1 MENTIKLKYIW
12 GILLLALHF
21 VFVKGQPICVARQ
34 YTVRDGLI
42 QSNPAQILQSH
53 NGFIWVSTWNG
64 VSRFDGRDF
73 ETFQFDSLLNQ
84 HMQRLENTADGN
96 LWMIAYDRH
105 SLYLYD
111 IRENKLINVLKQY
124 EQHFNTPLQIEN
136 LYPLSKGITW
146 VTLNNGGCFR
156 ISDKEC
162 TVSSGIQYITAIDD
176 VELGKVSRVFED
188 KQGEEWVFSDKGVS
202 IFGKRTISSYPF
214 SMFETMDN
222 LVFLASQNGR
232 LAYYDVNTMQFNIV
246 PFQEKIQHINGIKV
260 LKDNQL
266 AVLSDKGLYLC
277 HFPELAMEKY
287 DFSLPGH
294 DDAAVRKVYQDSKG
308 FLWIFTGLPGII
320 RLDPETGVKQYLNTP
335 SGYMASSPEN
345 ELFIYED
352 PNGVVWTIPY
362 KGIFSYYDE
371 KSRELKVYFTPGR
384 NHIPYSP
391 IIKTTYVDKQNNL
404 WIKSQRSFIKMF
416 FPPSPYTYRE
426 LDNYFDTKSFLFDSD
441 EHLWIAT
448 KKGIIR
454 IMDSQKNLLGYLSP
468 DGELA
473 QTETVFAEGG
483 IYVMLK
489 DQAQTIW
496 LGSKEN
502 GLFRLVP
509 RNRPYHYEVYHYM
522 NNPSD
527 PYSISDNKI
536 SCIDEDHNGRIWIG
550 TYGGGLNLVE
560 EKEDGAIR
568 FIHAENNL
576 SGFPINRTNSI
587 RCMVEGPGH
596 TMLVGTIEGLITFSS
611 DFSDYENIRFY
622 LNLPRPQAT
631 DGLCSADVM
640 SVLRTT
646 DETIYCYCYG
656 GGLCKLVSSNLLS
669 DELRFRSFGKET
681 SPLARALI
689 EDKNHN
695 IWIGSETDITLF
707 DVHDQTF
714 ESFGETF
721 FNRSFN
727 YSECLPVTDRQEG
740 GMLVFSPDSIVKQT
754 YEAPIVVTGIKY
766 SEDNL
771 SHVLS
776 DADYLEIP
784 TRRRNFTISFAAL
797 DYTNSL
803 DIEYAYKLDDN
814 QWYYIGK
821 KNSVSFVS
829 LPAGKYQFQIK
840 ATNGDGIWMNTVKT
854 VTLQVLPTFWE
865 TGWAKAFYIVV
876 VLVISLAIGYIFF
889 YIYYLKHK
897 VNMEQRLAEIKVRSF
912 IDISHELR
920 TPLTLISGPVS
931 EVLSQEPLTSR
942 TRHHLQLVQKN
953 INRMLLLIN
962 QVLDFRKI
970 QNKKMG
976 LTIEYRDII
985 IMLHNIMDNFRLLA
999 TEKNINFS
1007 LQTTLPSVFLW
1018 IDSDKFEKII
1028 FNLLS
1033 NAFKYTPDNKSI
1045 TLIVMESGQFVSI
1058 AVKDEGIGIP
1068 KDKVPSI
1075 FERFTTVS
1083 KENDMQPSSGIG
1095 LSLVNEL
1102 VKMLHGEIQVESE
1115 VKKGSVFKL
1124 VLHKGKEI
1132 YAQDKNVEYILNDT
1146 SEEQETVLAEPEQND
1161 EISLPDM
1168 PPATKETLVK
1178 VMVVEDNAELRQFIC
1193 EILSG
1198 TYRVVGVADG
1208 VMALEK
1214 IEEEIPD
1221 FIITDIMMPRMDGIE
1236 LIRHIKE
1243 NVNTCDIP
1251 LIILSAKSSVED
1263 RIQCLQLGID
1273 DYIPKPFS
1281 SDYLKSRIENLIR
1294 QRKVL
1299 QSAFL
1304 SKYGAQPKKEP
1315 LEAVAYPVSQ
1325 IVPLDELFMQKLV
1338 GFMEENYSNPGLRV
1352 NDLAEFMNM
1361 SRSVFNRKVNGIM
1374 GISPIEYIK
1383 NYRLNKAK
1391 SFIQS
1396 GMSFSEVAF
1405 AVGFSD
1411 PGYFGKAFKKAFNQT
1426 LTEYKNNN

>member
-277 HFPELAMEKY
+277 RFPELAMEKY

-335 SGYMASSPEN
+335 SGYIASSPEN

-568 FIHAENNL
+568 FIHAENKL

-622 LNLPRPQAT
+622 LNLPRPQAA

-727 YSECLPVTDRQEG
+727 YSECLPVADRQGDILMGTEG

-840 ATNGDGIWMNTVKT
+840 ATNGDGIWMNSVKT

-912 IDISHELR
+912 IDNSSLNF
-920 TPLTLISGPVS
+920 PGPKRPW
-931 EVLSQEPLTSR
+931 Q
-942 TRHHLQLVQKN
+942 
-953 INRMLLLIN
+953 
-962 QVLDFRKI
+962 
-970 QNKKMG
+970 
-976 LTIEYRDII
+976 
-985 IMLHNIMDNFRLLA
+985 
-999 TEKNINFS
+999 
-1007 LQTTLPSVFLW
+1007 
-1018 IDSDKFEKII
+1018 
-1028 FNLLS
+1028 
-1033 NAFKYTPDNKSI
+1033 
-1045 TLIVMESGQFVSI
+1045 
-1058 AVKDEGIGIP
+1058 
-1068 KDKVPSI
+1068 
-1075 FERFTTVS
+1075 
-1083 KENDMQPSSGIG
+1083 
-1095 LSLVNEL
+1095 
-1102 VKMLHGEIQVESE
+1102 
-1115 VKKGSVFKL
+1115 
-1124 VLHKGKEI
+1124 
-1132 YAQDKNVEYILNDT
+1132 
-1146 SEEQETVLAEPEQND
+1146 
-1161 EISLPDM
+1161 
-1168 PPATKETLVK
+1168 
-1178 VMVVEDNAELRQFIC
+1178 
-1193 EILSG
+1193 
-1198 TYRVVGVADG
+1198 
-1208 VMALEK
+1208 
-1214 IEEEIPD
+1214 
-1221 FIITDIMMPRMDGIE
+1221 
-1236 LIRHIKE
+1236 
-1243 NVNTCDIP
+1243 
-1251 LIILSAKSSVED
+1251 
-1263 RIQCLQLGID
+1263 
-1273 DYIPKPFS
+1273 
-1281 SDYLKSRIENLIR
+1281 
-1294 QRKVL
+1294 
-1299 QSAFL
+1299 
-1304 SKYGAQPKKEP
+1304 
-1315 LEAVAYPVSQ
+1315 
-1325 IVPLDELFMQKLV
+1325 
-1338 GFMEENYSNPGLRV
+1338 
-1352 NDLAEFMNM
+1352 
-1361 SRSVFNRKVNGIM
+1361 
-1374 GISPIEYIK
+1374 
-1383 NYRLNKAK
+1383 
-1391 SFIQS
+1391 
-1396 GMSFSEVAF
+1396 
-1405 AVGFSD
+1405 
-1411 PGYFGKAFKKAFNQT
+1411 
-1426 LTEYKNNN
+1426 

>member
-1 MENTIKLKYIW
+1 MRNTIKLKYIW
-12 GILLLALHF
+12 CTLFLLLHWG
-21 VFVKGQPICVARQ
+21 FVKAQPICVARQ

-277 HFPELAMEKY
+277 RFPELAMEKY
-287 DFSLPGH
+287 DFSLPGR

-568 FIHAENNL
+568 FIHAENKL

-640 SVLRTT
+640 SVLRAT

-727 YSECLPVTDRQEG
+727 YSECLPVTDRQGDILMGTEG

-865 TGWAKAFYIVV
+865 TGWAKAFYLVV

-889 YIYYLKHK
+889 YIYYLKDK

-1007 LQTTLPSVFLW
+1007 LQTTLPSVFC
-1018 IDSDKFEKII
+1018 
-1028 FNLLS
+1028 
-1033 NAFKYTPDNKSI
+1033 
-1045 TLIVMESGQFVSI
+1045 G
-1058 AVKDEGIGIP
+1058 
-1068 KDKVPSI
+1068 
-1075 FERFTTVS
+1075 
-1083 KENDMQPSSGIG
+1083 
-1095 LSLVNEL
+1095 
-1102 VKMLHGEIQVESE
+1102 
-1115 VKKGSVFKL
+1115 
-1124 VLHKGKEI
+1124 
-1132 YAQDKNVEYILNDT
+1132 
-1146 SEEQETVLAEPEQND
+1146 
-1161 EISLPDM
+1161 
-1168 PPATKETLVK
+1168 
-1178 VMVVEDNAELRQFIC
+1178 
-1193 EILSG
+1193 
-1198 TYRVVGVADG
+1198 
-1208 VMALEK
+1208 
-1214 IEEEIPD
+1214 
-1221 FIITDIMMPRMDGIE
+1221 
-1236 LIRHIKE
+1236 
-1243 NVNTCDIP
+1243 
-1251 LIILSAKSSVED
+1251 
-1263 RIQCLQLGID
+1263 
-1273 DYIPKPFS
+1273 
-1281 SDYLKSRIENLIR
+1281 
-1294 QRKVL
+1294 
-1299 QSAFL
+1299 
-1304 SKYGAQPKKEP
+1304 
-1315 LEAVAYPVSQ
+1315 
-1325 IVPLDELFMQKLV
+1325 
-1338 GFMEENYSNPGLRV
+1338 
-1352 NDLAEFMNM
+1352 
-1361 SRSVFNRKVNGIM
+1361 
-1374 GISPIEYIK
+1374 
-1383 NYRLNKAK
+1383 
-1391 SFIQS
+1391 
-1396 GMSFSEVAF
+1396 
-1405 AVGFSD
+1405 
-1411 PGYFGKAFKKAFNQT
+1411 
-1426 LTEYKNNN
+1426 

>member
-1 MENTIKLKYIW
+1 MVIFVLCLVNRYKMENTIKLKYIW

-277 HFPELAMEKY
+277 RFPELAMEKY

-568 FIHAENNL
+568 FIHAENKL

-622 LNLPRPQAT
+622 LNLPRPQAA

-727 YSECLPVTDRQEG
+727 YSECLPVTDRQGDILMGTEG

-840 ATNGDGIWMNTVKT
+840 ATNGDGIWMNSVKT

-970 QNKKMG
+970 PQKK
-976 LTIEYRDII
+976 
-985 IMLHNIMDNFRLLA
+985 
-999 TEKNINFS
+999 
-1007 LQTTLPSVFLW
+1007 
-1018 IDSDKFEKII
+1018 
-1028 FNLLS
+1028 LS
-1033 NAFKYTPDNKSI
+1033 CH
-1045 TLIVMESGQFVSI
+1045 
-1058 AVKDEGIGIP
+1058 
-1068 KDKVPSI
+1068 
-1075 FERFTTVS
+1075 ERI
-1083 KENDMQPSSGIG
+1083 K
-1095 LSLVNEL
+1095 
-1102 VKMLHGEIQVESE
+1102 
-1115 VKKGSVFKL
+1115 
-1124 VLHKGKEI
+1124 
-1132 YAQDKNVEYILNDT
+1132 
-1146 SEEQETVLAEPEQND
+1146 
-1161 EISLPDM
+1161 
-1168 PPATKETLVK
+1168 
-1178 VMVVEDNAELRQFIC
+1178 ELR
-1193 EILSG
+1193 
-1198 TYRVVGVADG
+1198 
-1208 VMALEK
+1208 K
-1214 IEEEIPD
+1214 
-1221 FIITDIMMPRMDGIE
+1221 
-1236 LIRHIKE
+1236 
-1243 NVNTCDIP
+1243 
-1251 LIILSAKSSVED
+1251 
-1263 RIQCLQLGID
+1263 
-1273 DYIPKPFS
+1273 
-1281 SDYLKSRIENLIR
+1281 
-1294 QRKVL
+1294 
-1299 QSAFL
+1299 
-1304 SKYGAQPKKEP
+1304 
-1315 LEAVAYPVSQ
+1315 
-1325 IVPLDELFMQKLV
+1325 
-1338 GFMEENYSNPGLRV
+1338 
-1352 NDLAEFMNM
+1352 
-1361 SRSVFNRKVNGIM
+1361 
-1374 GISPIEYIK
+1374 
-1383 NYRLNKAK
+1383 
-1391 SFIQS
+1391 
-1396 GMSFSEVAF
+1396 
-1405 AVGFSD
+1405 
-1411 PGYFGKAFKKAFNQT
+1411 
-1426 LTEYKNNN
+1426 